1 MNKDDIC
8 ARIPHAGRM
17 CLLERVQHWDETAIH
32 CLATSHRDAD
42 NPLRSRDGLSAVC
55 GIEYAAQAMAVHA
68 GLRVAG
74 VASKPAA
81 GMLASVRDLRLA
93 VATLDDVGGD
103 LHIHALRLSGDDTGF
118 IYEFN
123 IKADD
128 DALMSGRI
136 VIKLLET
143 LV

>member
-17 CLLERVQHWDETAIH
+17 CLLERVQDWDETAIH

-42 NPLRSRDGLSAVC
+42 NPLRSRDGLPAVC

-68 GLRVAG
+68 GLRVTGAT
-74 VASKPAA
+74 AKPAA

-93 VATLDDVGGD
+93 VARLDDVGDD
-103 LHIHALRLSGDDTGF
+103 LHIHALRLSGDNAGF

-123 IKADD
+123 IKAGD
-128 DALMSGRI
+128 DALISGRI
-136 VIKLLET
+136 VVKLLET

>member
-1 MNKDDIC
+1 MNKDEIC

-17 CLLERVQHWDETAIH
+17 CLLERVQDSNETAIH
-32 CLATSHRDAD
+32 CLAISHRDAD
-42 NPLRSRDGLSAVC
+42 NPLRSRDCLPAVC

-68 GLRVAG
+68 RLRAAG
-74 VASKPAA
+74 ATAKPAA

-93 VATLDDVGGD
+93 VARLDDVRGD
-103 LHIHALRLSGDDTGF
+103 LHIHALRLSGDEAGF

-123 IKADD
+123 IKAGD

-136 VIKLLET
+136 AVKLVEALA
-143 LV
+143 

>member
-1 MNKDDIC
+1 MNKDEIC

-17 CLLERVQHWDETAIH
+17 CLLERVQDWDETDIH

-42 NPLRSRDGLSAVC
+42 NPLRSRDRLSAVC

-68 GLRVAG
+68 GLRA
-74 VASKPAA
+74 ASAAVKPAL
-81 GMLASVRDLRLA
+81 GMLAAVRDLRLA
-93 VATLDDVGGD
+93 VTRLDDVGGD
-103 LHIHALRLSGDDTGF
+103 LHIHALRLSGDDAGF
-118 IYEFN
+118 IYEFD

-136 VIKLLET
+136 VVKLLET
-143 LV
+143 LA

>member
-17 CLLERVQHWDETAIH
+17 CLLERVQNWDETAIH
-32 CLATSHRDAD
+32 CLATSHKDAD
-42 NPLRSRDGLSAVC
+42 NPLRSRDGLPAVC

-68 GLRVAG
+68 GLRAG
-74 VASKPAA
+74 AMAKPAA

-93 VATLDDVGGD
+93 VARLDDVNGD
-103 LHIHALRLSGDDTGF
+103 LHIHALRLSGDDAGF

-123 IKADD
+123 IKAGD

-136 VIKLLET
+136 VVKLLGT
-143 LV
+143 LA